1 MGVLQINQNIIA
13 FNALRSLSQTS
24 RELERSV
31 ERLSSGL
38 RINRASDDAAGLT
51 ISERLRAQ
59 VRGLAR
65 ASQNAAEGISFIQ
78 SAEGALIENN
88 SLLQRIREL
97 AIQAANG
104 ILTAND
110 RLEIQKEVDQL
121 VEEID
126 HISTMTEFNTRK
138 LLDGSAAALI
148 SVDDPT
154 RMDVIINGGVGK
166 GGNYQ
171 IRTQLLD
178 PPQLGVWKSD
188 QFNTIA
194 GEDRVG
200 DLNGLTTFLNNASF
214 VGGMSQTGINEIE
227 IQSLDVNGRM
237 MVSGGNATLSILGI
251 TEAVGTDNIVDL
263 FQAKGLTTG
272 TDRIHFTGYNSAG
285 DLINQNLLV
294 TAALTVGELQAFLS
308 TALFAGAAEGLVS
321 IGANGQLFVSNAAGT
336 SIVVTNLELDDVDVS
351 SSSLNL
357 SVSSFSLPA
366 GTNSGYMGNAL
377 IAGASVALTANG
389 TRILDSVTTGINS
402 IGTVGTGA
410 LNIRFDETITTASTD
425 QIFFDTVGQNE
436 LSEYGTITQVSAVAG
451 DYVFMISAVSN
462 ETYRVTN
469 MTTGSVSN
477 TISVNGAG
485 TDASL
490 NLDSLQG
497 LRLSFDAI
505 LVEGETAVFHVSTN
519 NVLQAQRST
528 QLHSISRF
536 VEEDVFA
543 GRDTVEL
550 GIAVPGSGRMTKIYI
565 NATDSVDDLVGKIS
579 LALANPNSTSDLN
592 LEQALAG
599 GHFPNLVHFNLTG
612 PARGTMSITSPIPG
626 AELAFFGDEGLLN
639 ALSLMNIQESRK
651 ANYQVSIVNLH
662 TGELVAQTTTPT
674 GVLNGILPGLEI
686 RLDTNQGFKVD
697 PNDNG
702 MTGGSY
708 NLDPYL
714 TPMISITQDYI
725 GSSFLHVVPNGIN
738 FQIGANQNQ
747 GLEVAIAQMDALAIG
762 MRGLTLASTKSAEE
776 AITKVD
782 TAIDKVSSLRAMLGA
797 VQNRLES
804 TIRNIDISRQN
815 LAGAESGIRDLNIA
829 EQTIAFTREQIL
841 LQSGMAVLAQANS
854 LSQNVLQLLR

>member
-59 VRGLAR
+59 VRGLTR

-88 SLLQRIREL
+88 TLLQRIREL

-121 VEEID
+121 IQEID

-148 SVDDPT
+148 SVNDPT
-154 RMDVIINGGVGK
+154 RMDVIVNGDVGK

-178 PPQLGVWKSD
+178 PPQLGIWKSD

-200 DLNGLTTFLNNASF
+200 DLNSLTTFLNNASF
-214 VGGMSQTGINEIE
+214 TGGISQTGINEIE

-272 TDRIHFTGYNSAG
+272 TDMIHFTGYNSAG
-285 DLINQNLLV
+285 AIIDQTILI
-294 TAALTVGELQAFLS
+294 TAALTVGELEGFLS
-308 TALFAGAAEGLVS
+308 TALFAGAGEGLVS
-321 IGANGQLFVSNAAGT
+321 IGANGRLFVSNAAGT
-336 SIVVTNLELDDVDVS
+336 SIVVSDIELNDIDFS

-357 SVSSFSLPA
+357 SVSAFSLPA

-410 LNIRFDETITTASTD
+410 LNVRFDETVTAASTD
-425 QIFFDTVGQNE
+425 QIIFDTVGLNE

-462 ETYRVTN
+462 DTYRVTN
-469 MTTGSVSN
+469 LTTGSVSN
-477 TISVNGAG
+477 TISINGAG
-485 TDASL
+485 TDTSL
-490 NLDSLQG
+490 NLDSMQG
-497 LRLSFDAI
+497 LRLAFDAI
-505 LVEGETAVFHVSTN
+505 LVEGETAIFHVSTN
-519 NVLQAQRST
+519 NVLQAQRLT

-536 VEEDVFA
+536 IEEDVFA

-550 GIAVPGSGRMTKIYI
+550 GIAVPGTGRMTRIYI
-565 NATDSVDDLVGKIS
+565 NATDSVDELVGKIS
-579 LALANPNSTSDLN
+579 LALANPNSSTDLN

-599 GHFPNLVHFNLTG
+599 GHFPNLVNFNLTG

-626 AELAFFGDEGLLN
+626 ADLAFFGDEGLLN

-662 TGELVAQTTTPT
+662 TGELVEQTTTPT
-674 GVLNGILPGLEI
+674 GVLNGILPGLEV

-702 MTGGSY
+702 MTGGAY

-714 TPMISITQDYI
+714 TPLISVSQDFI

-747 GLEVAIAQMDALAIG
+747 GLKVAIAQMDALAIG
-762 MRGLTLASTKSAEE
+762 VRGLTLASTKSAES

-782 TAIDKVSSLRAMLGA
+782 TAIDKVSSLRAMLGSI
-797 VQNRLES
+797 QNRLES
-804 TIRNIDISRQN
+804 TIRNLDISRQN

-829 EQTIAFTREQIL
+829 EQSIAFTREQIL
-841 LQSGMAVLAQANS
+841 LQSGMAVLAQANG